1 MFFISI
7 NELWFTITFTIIY
20 MSLVIRLDEFV
31 DRQIELQDYKEQ
43 IVKQIDDL
51 IKETLV
57 NEI

>member
-1 MFFISI
+1 
-7 NELWFTITFTIIY
+7 

-43 IVKQIDDL
+43 MVKQVDDL
-51 IKETLV
+51 IKEALA